1 MDIAF
6 LVLKMALQ
14 TINQIL
20 ESRYK
25 NPSILHRVDEQR
37 EKGIGVNWVDSPALT
52 RLVESIRK
60 DHPIKILTD
69 GLEYVVDI
77 EDSGKFAADATI
89 EILGLGETK
98 ALFSYK
104 VPVVNPDYMDPL
116 EPFSAAETH

>member
-52 RLVESIRK
+52 TLVETIKKKTDEVHRQGHFRK
-60 DHPIKILTD
+60 KR
-69 GLEYVVDI
+69 
-77 EDSGKFAADATI
+77 AA
-89 EILGLGETK
+89 
-98 ALFSYK
+98 
-104 VPVVNPDYMDPL
+104 
-116 EPFSAAETH
+116 